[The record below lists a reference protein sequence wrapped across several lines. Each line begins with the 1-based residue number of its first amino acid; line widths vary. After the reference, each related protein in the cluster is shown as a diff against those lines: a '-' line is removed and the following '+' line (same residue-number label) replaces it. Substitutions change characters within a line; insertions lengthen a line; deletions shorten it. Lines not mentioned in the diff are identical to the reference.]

1 MSNQLKQ
8 SNQRKPQG
16 LLNWRPAPITV
27 VLTTTVVVIASLLGI
42 GWLNARRYRV
52 RARVEIA
59 EPQLAQDAQQRKISS
74 PTFQLPNGEVE
85 RIAVRVR
92 EVAGLLYGLTTL
104 AVTEQIQ
111 QRRVTNVQALL
122 QLLTE
127 RNLSPPGMS
136 LQASAG
142 ALMSARATLYV
153 RYRPQPFGLE
163 IVSVGHERLDGPA
176 IIGRLDGAASEATG
190 AVLLIAKRTVGTTLP
205 AAFAPLEQ
213 TLALG
218 WQMEALRP
226 HAGTEAETQQLEQWA
241 HHYATSQ

>member
-1 MSNQLKQ
+1 MSE
-8 SNQRKPQG
+8 QRR
-16 LLNWRPAPITV
+16 WRPAPITI

-59 EPQLAQDAQQRKISS
+59 EPQLAQSGQRQATSAS
-74 PTFQLPNGEVE
+74 AFQLPHGEVE

-92 EVAGLLYGLTTL
+92 EVAGLLYGLTAL

-111 QRRVTNVQALL
+111 QRRVTNVQSLL
-122 QLLTE
+122 QLLAM

-136 LQASAG
+136 LQANAG
-142 ALMSARATLYV
+142 ALVSARATLYV

-163 IVSVGHERLDGPA
+163 IVSVGHEQLDGPA
-176 IIGRLDGAASEATG
+176 VIGRLDGAASETTD

-218 WQMEALRP
+218 WQMETLRP
-226 HAGTEAETQQLEQWA
+226 HAGTEAEMQQLEQWA
-241 HHYATSQ
+241 HRYATSQ

>member
-1 MSNQLKQ
+1 MSNQPK
-8 SNQRKPQG
+8 RQG
-16 LLNWRPAPITV
+16 WRPAPITV

-59 EPQLAQDAQQRKISS
+59 DPQLANPTQQQKANA
-74 PTFQLPNGEVE
+74 PAFQLPHGEVE

-104 AVTEQIQ
+104 AVTEQLQ

-122 QLLTE
+122 QLLAT
-127 RNLSPPGMS
+127 RNLSPPGMN
-136 LQASAG
+136 LQANAG
-142 ALMSARATLYV
+142 ALISARATLYV

-163 IVSVGHERLDGPA
+163 VVSVGHEQLDGPSV
-176 IIGRLDGAASEATG
+176 IGRLDSAASETTG
-190 AVLLIAKRTVGTTLP
+190 AVLLMAKHTTGTTLP

-213 TLALG
+213 ALALG
-218 WQMEALRP
+218 WQLEALRP
-226 HAGTEAETQQLEQWA
+226 HTGAEAEMQQLEQWA
-241 HHYATSQ
+241 QHYATSQ